1 MRMARMARWPSIQVP
16 LALFWSATIQESE
29 SRSITACLRDTELSL
44 TTTSTWGS
52 RPTTLRSPSTRMG
65 SPSEGMSQRLVIYS
79 IPRLSPAGTAPR
91 GTPKPAFF
99 PHPPRSRDLPSRPR
113 GGGCVRRPADH
124 QCYLHRV
131 VHLLE
136 GCQGLAPSPRP
147 RGLGQSLASEEG
159 NRIQG
164 RKVAERQPVA
174 HLERKLLGHVHGQ
187 GVVPSGSEV
196 IGDLQVL
203 VRGELAVERVL
214 LGHPELDVV
223 LLGHPATHVM
233 VLRIRVRVYLFLVR
247 VSGLHAQLEIAPLP
261 AAPEVPD
268 AQPPGHFALHTAEQ
282 IAIVC
287 PLAVPEAALRDPSLD
302 AHDERVLLRLG

>member
-79 IPRLSPAGTAPR
+79 IPRLSRAGTAPR

-136 GCQGLAPSPRP
+136 GCQGLAPSPRR

-159 NRIQG
+159 NRVQG
-164 RKVAERQPVA
+164 RKVAEGQLVA
-174 HLERKLLGHVHGQ
+174 HLETNLLGHVHGQ
-187 GVVPSGSEV
+187 RVVPSGSKG

-203 VRGELAVERVL
+203 VLVELAIERVL

-223 LLGHPATHVM
+223 LRRHATTHVV
-233 VLRIRVRVYLFLVR
+233 VLRIRVRVLLFLVR
-247 VSGLHAQLEIAPLP
+247 VSGLHAQLEIAVVP
-261 AAPEVPD
+261 AAPEVAD
-268 AQPPGHFALHTAEQ
+268 AQPPGHLALHTAEQ
-282 IAIVC
+282 IPIVC
-287 PLAVPEAALRDPSLD
+287 SFGVPEDTLRDPSLEP
-302 AHDERVLLRLG
+302 HVERVLLRLG